1 MARPKVA
8 IDETQVEAMASIG
21 CTVEEIALVLGC
33 SERTLQSRF
42 CTPMKRGRARINRSL
57 RRKQVDL
64 ALGGNV
70 TMLIWLGKQMLGQRE
85 KTDAIVREEVVTI
98 EEIAAK
104 IPPGDA

>member
-1 MARPKVA
+1 MARPKVE

-21 CTVEEIALVLGC
+21 CSVDEMASILGC
-33 SERTLQSRF
+33 SARTLQRRF
-42 CTPMKRGRARINRSL
+42 VTPIERGRARLNRSL

-64 ALGGNV
+64 ALNGNV

-98 EEIAAK
+98 EELPAK
-104 IPPGDA
+104 PPSDA